1 MECITSISFSML
13 INGKP
18 IGYFYPSIGVRQG
31 DPLSPYLF
39 ILCMEPLIRHLSR
52 LTIILKSHV
61 SLLTSP
67 FGYKFYNLVFLDDC
81 LIFARASGIA
91 ARKLCLI

>member
-39 ILCMEPLIRHLSR
+39 ILCMERLIRHLSR